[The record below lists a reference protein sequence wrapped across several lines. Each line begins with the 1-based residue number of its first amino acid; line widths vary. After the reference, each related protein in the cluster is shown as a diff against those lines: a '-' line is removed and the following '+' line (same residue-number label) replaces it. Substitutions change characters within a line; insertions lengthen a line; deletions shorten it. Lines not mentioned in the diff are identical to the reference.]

1 MLRMICMMS
10 VILAIFGSTPW
21 LYAQDKS
28 TVSGDE
34 QTQEVVAEGVGS
46 TADEA
51 IKDAYRN
58 AVRQVVG
65 AVVDAETLVKNDE
78 LIDDKV
84 LTYSD
89 GFIKGNE
96 EVNGSKKVKDGL
108 HRIKIKA
115 QVERRSVIA
124 KLKST
129 NISVKQVDG
138 KSMFAEI
145 VTKEEGETDASEMI
159 FKSLADLPSLLTAT
173 VKGKPEFDR
182 AKSEIVVKVDVAV
195 DQTGYG
201 AIVNRLEPTLKK
213 LAIAKESIVL
223 KAVHDQVRDSKSGQ
237 MIDAGD
243 NFLVVTDAAALA
255 GPKIQKGQD
264 NVWCLWVC
272 ASTSGNFS
280 TQRWNGYVLPGN
292 AAKSF
297 TPILMP
303 TAKDIINDFGVVD
316 TNTNP
321 PYQSQRPNDA
331 RTQLRVTLNDKMG
344 MVVTEDERELTTTSA
359 SFSKGQSKNRLPLMR
374 VARFRDFRGA
384 NFADPEYE
392 TSLNPSTQI
401 YNGFI
406 APFSLSPT
414 MYGQAVQL
422 RCTGS
427 RVVEFRFKVTSEELK
442 AVTDVKCEI
451 EYLPDLNHVAHLP

>member
-1 MLRMICMMS
+1 M
-10 VILAIFGSTPW
+10 VVIFGTGSW
-21 LYAQDKS
+21 LFGQEKPNAPVD
-28 TVSGDE
+28 GR
-34 QTQEVVAEGVGS
+34 TQEVVAEGVGT

-89 GFIKGNE
+89 GFIKGYE
-96 EVNGSKKVKDGL
+96 EVDGSKKVKDGL

-124 KLKST
+124 KLKAT

-145 VTKEEGETDASEMI
+145 VTQEEGETDASELVL
-159 FKSLADLPSLLTAT
+159 KSLADLPTLLTAT

-182 AKSEIVVKVDVAV
+182 AKSEIVIRVDVAV
-195 DQTGYG
+195 DQRGYD
-201 AIVNRLEPTLKK
+201 AFVKRIEPILKK
-213 LAIAKESIVL
+213 LAIAKGSIVL
-223 KAVHDQVRDSKSGQ
+223 KAVHDQVRDPKSGR
-237 MIDAGD
+237 MIDAGE
-243 NFLVVTDAAALA
+243 NSVVVNDAKALA
-255 GPKIQKGQD
+255 GPQIQRGMN

-272 ASTSGNFS
+272 SFTSGKFS
-280 TQRWNGYVLPGN
+280 TQRWNSYVLPGD

-303 TAKDIINDFGVVD
+303 SAKDLVNDFGVVD
-316 TNTNP
+316 INTNP
-321 PYQSQRPNDA
+321 PDQMQRPNDA
-331 RTQLRVTLNDKMG
+331 RTQLRVTLNDITG
-344 MVVTEDERELTTTSA
+344 MVVTQDERELTTTSA
-359 SFSKGQSKNRLPLMR
+359 SFSEGQSKNRLPLMR
-374 VARFRDFRGA
+374 VARFRDFDGA
-384 NFADPEYE
+384 NFADPKYE
-392 TSLNPSTQI
+392 PSLDPSKRI

-406 APFSLSPT
+406 APFSISPT

-422 RCTGS
+422 HCTGS

-442 AVTDVKCEI
+442 AITDVKCEI
-451 EYLPDLNHVAHLP
+451 EYSPDPNHIAQLP